1 MVDPLIRTV
10 VSMMSR
16 FGGDAT
22 LVVDS
27 GEASYDPATSTTTS
41 ATTEYPVRII
51 AQDYIQKS
59 LGLLTK
65 VGTTIQTGDKWIFV
79 QPDDD
84 TPLPRAEVD
93 YILFEGRRW
102 TVKVVK
108 DHNPSGTKSY
118 LYEIYARA

>member
-10 VSMMSR
+10 YSMMAR

-27 GEASYDPATSTTTS
+27 GESTYDPETSTTIS
-41 ATTEYPVRII
+41 SVTEYPVRII

-65 VGTTIQTGDKWIFV
+65 AGTTIQTGDKWIFV
-79 QPDDD
+79 QPSEDS
-84 TPLPRAEVD
+84 PLPRAEVD
-93 YILFEGRRW
+93 CLLFEGKKW
-102 TVKVVK
+102 VVKVVK